1 MSRIAALGLA
11 IATLAS
17 PLIAR
22 AADDQP
28 ANGGSSLSEK
38 AKAFGLALT
47 TAAKQGIE
55 QVKAGAQAAAAAAK
69 GATHKAAGTTKE
81 GADQVAATTKEGVD
95 RVGASTKAGAD
106 SVAGAAK
113 RGARKTKAADGPNL
127 LDKTADSADKPA
139 ASTDKLGSMPSN

>member
-1 MSRIAALGLA
+1 MTRNMSRIAALGLA

-55 QVKAGAQAAAAAAK
+55 QVKAGAPAAAAAAK
-69 GATHKAAGTTKE
+69 GATHKAAG
-81 GADQVAATTKEGVD
+81 TTKEGVD